1 MSELSHSPVM
11 VKEVISFLRPENK
24 KLYFD
29 GTFGQGGYTKEILDK
44 ANCSIFA
51 IDRDR
56 ESKKY
61 ADNLKKKYKSRF
73 TFKIDK
79 LSNINSLLKKEKKN
93 LFDGIVLDLG
103 VSNTQLNNPSR
114 GFSFSKDGPLDMR
127 MDSKEKL
134 TAEII
139 INEFCEK
146 DLSDIFFYYGD
157 ERNSRK
163 IAKSIINFRK
173 KKKINSTKILS
184 EIIQKINYSKFKHPA
199 TRVFQALRIYVNE
212 ELKELEE
219 ILKLSLHILNN
230 NSRIIIVSFHSL
242 EDRLIKNYFRRNTKP
257 YEEKNKFSTILNEDL
272 KFKIITKKPIT
283 PSLSEIQRNPRSRS
297 AKLRVAEKS

>member
-173 KKKINSTKILS
+173 KKKL
-184 EIIQKINYSKFKHPA
+184 IQQKF
-199 TRVFQALRIYVNE
+199 FQ
-212 ELKELEE
+212 
-219 ILKLSLHILNN
+219 KL
-230 NSRIIIVSFHSL
+230 
-242 EDRLIKNYFRRNTKP
+242 
-257 YEEKNKFSTILNEDL
+257 
-272 KFKIITKKPIT
+272 FKK
-283 PSLSEIQRNPRSRS
+283 
-297 AKLRVAEKS
+297 